1 MVETK
6 SIFKRTRWTSWYWY
20 VVSFVCCCF
29 ALLEHFCCFC
39 CFVCFF
45 VFFFVTHPNNFLL
58 FLFLLFFLPISL
70 SFPFLPFLPSLS
82 TKKNQKDLFQDK
94 ELPPQFLVKRQQSL
108 VVVKYVYLVDMMIVC
123 VRYFFYISQ

>member
-1 MVETK
+1 MVL
-6 SIFKRTRWTSWYWY
+6 
-20 VVSFVCCCF
+20 VCCLVCLLLLCF

-70 SFPFLPFLPSLS
+70 SFPFLPSLFSLNKKKSKGPFPRQGASSAVLGEKTAVIGSSEVCIFGGHDDSLRTLFLLYF
-82 TKKNQKDLFQDK
+82 TIKLF
-94 ELPPQFLVKRQQSL
+94 
-108 VVVKYVYLVDMMIVC
+108 YYIVSIIC
-123 VRYFFYISQ
+123 FF